1 MAAARKKR
9 PACYPECT
17 KHERLKRYKQE
28 RANLGELNRLFRNE
42 PRRLATIHTG
52 AKQPEIAP
60 LQAPKSSPVSSDVED
75 GDEDD
80 DASSLYSE
88 ASDDTRVVESNK
100 RVGVYDD
107 ETAANMYPRKR
118 RSIEEETWYERQAW
132 PYDIER
138 LNQLSGEAPKH
149 DQLREALDEFRR
161 MREQQTQQEAE
172 YRDFARNEYLRYRE
186 TQNDSDSLIRQS
198 MDDFYDVPSES

>member
-1 MAAARKKR
+1 MPRLNMAAARKKR

-28 RANLGELNRLFRNE
+28 RANLGELNRLLRNE
-42 PRRLATIHTG
+42 PRRLATVHAS
-52 AKQPEIAP
+52 AKQAELPP
-60 LQAPKSSPVSSDVED
+60 LQAPKSSPVSTDVED
-75 GDEDD
+75 SDEDD
-80 DASSLYSE
+80 DASSE
-88 ASDDTRVVESNK
+88 ASDDTRVIESNK

-107 ETAANMYPRKR
+107 ETAAKMYPRKR
-118 RSIEEETWYERQAW
+118 RSIEEETWYDRQAW
-132 PYDIER
+132 PYDIQR

-149 DQLREALDEFRR
+149 DQLQEALDEFRR
-161 MREQQTQQEAE
+161 IQEQQGE

-198 MDDFYDVPSES
+198 MDEFYDVPSES

>member
-28 RANLGELNRLFRNE
+28 RANLGELNRLLRNE
-42 PRRLATIHTG
+42 PRRLATVHAS
-52 AKQPEIAP
+52 AKQAELPP
-60 LQAPKSSPVSSDVED
+60 LQAPKSSPVSTDVED
-75 GDEDD
+75 SDEDD
-80 DASSLYSE
+80 DASSE
-88 ASDDTRVVESNK
+88 ASDDTRVIESNK

-107 ETAANMYPRKR
+107 ETAAKMYPRKR
-118 RSIEEETWYERQAW
+118 RSIEEETWYDRQAW
-132 PYDIER
+132 PYDIQR

-149 DQLREALDEFRR
+149 DQLQEALDEFRR
-161 MREQQTQQEAE
+161 IQEQQGE

>member
-1 MAAARKKR
+1 MPRLNMAAARKKR

-42 PRRLATIHTG
+42 PRRLATIQTG
-52 AKQPEIAP
+52 AKQA
-60 LQAPKSSPVSSDVED
+60 APKSSPESTDVEAN
-75 GDEDD
+75 DEDD
-80 DASSLYSE
+80 DASSVYSD
-88 ASDDTRVVESNK
+88 ASDDTRVIESNK

-107 ETAANMYPRKR
+107 ETAAKMYPRKR
-118 RSIEEETWYERQAW
+118 RSIEEETWYDRQAW

-161 MREQQTQQEAE
+161 MTEQQGE

-198 MDDFYDVPSES
+198 MDEFYDVPSES

>member
-1 MAAARKKR
+1 
-9 PACYPECT
+9 
-17 KHERLKRYKQE
+17 
-28 RANLGELNRLFRNE
+28 
-42 PRRLATIHTG
+42 
-52 AKQPEIAP
+52 
-60 LQAPKSSPVSSDVED
+60 VSSDVED

-149 DQLREALDEFRR
+149 DQLREALDEF
-161 MREQQTQQEAE
+161 
-172 YRDFARNEYLRYRE
+172 
-186 TQNDSDSLIRQS
+186 
-198 MDDFYDVPSES
+198 